1 MHPVEPLPFRIQV
14 EGEDVIDFG
23 GIRSV
28 SYRVEGLL
36 HLVADALKFE
46 WSAIERTERVSLS
59 RIGTDVDHSPIGT
72 LEVQAG
78 WIAEVR
84 LHGGWWWPR
93 MAFRARRLDAFQG
106 MPGARPGAITL
117 KIRRR
122 YRKQAK
128 ALVAAIEHAR
138 VTAPLPLPESLTEL
152 EGDDTSRLGDGGS
165 DP

>member
-128 ALVAAIEHAR
+128 ALVAAIEQAG
-138 VTAPLPLPESLTEL
+138 APPHTLQ
-152 EGDDTSRLGDGGS
+152 
-165 DP
+165 